1 MALSTSSGPQGS
13 ASWRLLRYFPPRPF
27 GLFAFDGAQL
37 SQLFTNTST
46 LLSFI
51 VNATSSNMDYE
62 EKQWIVVN
70 ICGTANNSQV
80 STAWLKKEIS
90 DVAEP
95 LGKQQ
100 R

>member
-1 MALSTSSGPQGS
+1 
-13 ASWRLLRYFPPRPF
+13 
-27 GLFAFDGAQL
+27 
-37 SQLFTNTST
+37 
-46 LLSFI
+46 
-51 VNATSSNMDYE
+51 MDYE